1 MDDNWTQDNRIKK
14 MSLKTQIY
22 LPYFTVLAIF
32 TSVFTYI
39 LTMPQTGMEK
49 MIMLVIPVLG
59 TIFTG
64 FALLGELSE
73 LNEIFEN

>member
-1 MDDNWTQDNRIKK
+1 
-14 MSLKTQIY
+14 
-22 LPYFTVLAIF
+22 
-32 TSVFTYI
+32 
-39 LTMPQTGMEK
+39 MPQTGMEK

>member
-1 MDDNWTQDNRIKK
+1 MDDNWTQENRIKK

>member
-1 MDDNWTQDNRIKK
+1 MDDNWTRENRIKK

-39 LTMPQTGMEK
+39 LTMPQTGLEK
-49 MIMLVIPVLG
+49 MIMLVIPFLG

>member
-1 MDDNWTQDNRIKK
+1 MDDNWTRENRIKK

-49 MIMLVIPVLG
+49 MIMLVIPFLG
-59 TIFTG
+59 IIFTG
-64 FALLGELSE
+64 FALLGVLSE

>member
-1 MDDNWTQDNRIKK
+1 MDDIWTQENRIKK